1 MVEMEVEGK
10 GSAQSMW
17 GAGACQPWRETQGPS
32 RRREKFISFFLSWLL
47 LSVPYLKK
55 SACSKLVKIVSY
67 VFLQK
72 L

>member
-1 MVEMEVEGK
+1 MPAVEGDSGTLQK
-10 GSAQSMW
+10 EGEIYQ
-17 GAGACQPWRETQGPS
+17 
-32 RRREKFISFFLSWLL
+32 FFLSWLL